1 MSSSFL
7 LLLLLFSLTGCTQ
20 STSPVIKAVAS
31 KHVGGRCEG
40 CEAIYENKI
49 PFEALN
55 EADTL
60 PTFGEEGPKLIVA
73 GTVYQSDGR
82 TPAPDV
88 VLYVYHTD
96 QQGKYRVIG
105 EEKGWGLRHGS
116 IRGWIKTNDKGHYR
130 FYTIKPASYSKTGPP
145 AHIHVT
151 VKEPA
156 LNEYWIDDFHFDDD
170 PFLTADLRSRQ
181 QNRAGN
187 GIIKLKEINGIL
199 YGLRDIYLGKNIP
212 DYPADNGVRN

>member
-20 STSPVIKAVAS
+20 SASPVVKAAS

-49 PFEALN
+49 PFEAMN
-55 EADTL
+55 EVDTL
-60 PTFGEEGPKLIVA
+60 PTFHEKGPKLMIS
-73 GTVYQSDGR
+73 GTVFQQDGK
-82 TPAPDV
+82 TPAPNV

-96 QQGKYRVIG
+96 QAGKYRVIG

-116 IRGWIKTNDKGHYR
+116 IRGWMKTNAKGEYR
-130 FYTIKPASYSKTGPP
+130 FYTIRPASYSQTGPP
-145 AHIHVT
+145 AHIHVI
-151 VKEPA
+151 VKEPT

-170 PFLTADLRSRQ
+170 RFLTADMRKEQKS
-181 QNRAGN
+181 RAGN
-187 GIIKLKEINGIL
+187 GIIKLTEKNGVF
-199 YGLRDIYLGKNIP
+199 YGRRNIYLGKNIP
-212 DYPADNGVRN
+212 DYPAEN